1 MEIRLAKAED
11 IKGWMR
17 LVEQVKDSFPGL
29 DTAEQLKQHE
39 QTVLEFI
46 SRGEA
51 VCAVENGET
60 AGALLFS
67 KQNSMLCFLAVSG
80 SFRRRGTAKKLVE
93 FMLERIPTENDVT
106 VTTYREGAPGGEP
119 ARAFYRRMGFCEG
132 RLLEEFG
139 SPVQEFILKRS

>member
-1 MEIRLAKAED
+1 MDIRLADTDD

-17 LVEQVKDSFPGL
+17 LVEQVKESFPGL

-39 QTVLEFI
+39 HTVLEFI

-51 VCAVENGET
+51 VCAVENEET

-67 KQNSMLCFLAVSG
+67 KQDSMLCFLAVSS
-80 SFRRRGTAKKLVE
+80 SFRRQGTAKKLVE
-93 FMLERIPTENDVT
+93 FMLERMPPETDIT

-132 RLLEEFG
+132 KLLEKFG
-139 SPVQEFILKRS
+139 SPVQEFILKR